1 MDQWQ
6 HDRSQGLD
14 VCGEGN
20 KFKRGERNELER
32 DREEKG
38 EERKEEGE
46 MTPQDEME
54 RVGRMEREDRA
65 ERAMSEGSDMV
76 MDKDD

>member
-14 VCGEGN
+14 VRGEGN
-20 KFKRGERNELER
+20 KFKRGERNERER

-54 RVGRMEREDRA
+54 SRQNGKGGQSDVG
-65 ERAMSEGSDMV
+65 G
-76 MDKDD
+76 K

>member
-1 MDQWQ
+1 
-6 HDRSQGLD
+6 
-14 VCGEGN
+14 
-20 KFKRGERNELER
+20 
-32 DREEKG
+32 
-38 EERKEEGE
+38 

-76 MDKDD
+76 TDKDD

>member
-1 MDQWQ
+1 
-6 HDRSQGLD
+6 
-14 VCGEGN
+14 
-20 KFKRGERNELER
+20 
-32 DREEKG
+32 
-38 EERKEEGE
+38 

-65 ERAMSEGSDMV
+65 MSEGSDMV